1 VRTGKGPT
9 ARDVFEIL
17 AREHTDMLTAYL
29 RSLVWSPGAVDDIF
43 QEAMLIAWRRLADY
57 DRSMPFGPWL
67 RGIAQKLVLEYR
79 RKDRAAATTVDPQ
92 VLAELDLR
100 FETVSRGSGDQFR
113 ARAERLFTCLSRL
126 PENMRDAID
135 LVYIRGL
142 LMTAAAS
149 ALNSS
154 EEAIKKRVQRARQL
168 LAECLRGQEAGT

>member
-1 VRTGKGPT
+1 
-9 ARDVFEIL
+9 
-17 AREHTDMLTAYL
+17 EH
-29 RSLVWSPGAVDDIF
+29 
-43 QEAMLIAWRRLADY
+43 
-57 DRSMPFGPWL
+57 
-67 RGIAQKLVLEYR
+67 R

-92 VLAELDLR
+92 VLAELDQR
-100 FETVSRGSGDQFR
+100 FNMVAHGSADQFR

-135 LVYIRGL
+135 LVYIRGQ